1 MKKPAVATSVTVF
14 ILVFTSTETFGVGG
28 GSEHTVSLGLLA
40 LGATARPSSYSG
52 EYRRLLLAVLGAA
65 LVVVTTE
72 VSSVPTVVAVVA
84 VSGVVAGEV
93 AATAVEDEASG
104 AFVFSVVGGFVGAG
118 AGVLTIG
125 SVSVPVVA
133 TTAFA
138 VLAAITAR
146 STGASIWLTVVVA
159 GFGGWTAA
167 VVEPSGSVVFLV
179 GAAVFVVALAVGA
192 YVADAMTVSGATAGA
207 LLSYVVLVAGGV
219 GWFVVL
225 GVFVVTGSAT
235 TAYGRDTK
243 EEIGLAEHDE
253 GRGFRNV
260 FANGVVAFVAVVVH
274 AVSSSP
280 TVESFALLGFVG
292 CMATA
297 TADTASSEIGSV
309 TGDPRLIT
317 TLERVPPGTDGGVS
331 WQGEVLTFA
340 ASVAVGVVAYAVGV
354 LSVEYAAVAA
364 LSGIVGAHADSVLG
378 ATVEGWILD
387 NEGVNLSACAVGAM
401 TAGTVGYLV

>member
-1 MKKPAVATSVTVF
+1 M
-14 ILVFTSTETFGVGG
+14 
-28 GSEHTVSLGLLA
+28 VSFGLLA

-52 EYRRLLLAVLGAA
+52 EYRRLFLAVLGAA
-65 LVVVTTE
+65 WVVVATE
-72 VSSVPTVVAVVA
+72 VSSVPIVVAVVA

-93 AATAVEDEASG
+93 AATAVKDEASG

-118 AGVLTIG
+118 AGVLTTSSA
-125 SVSVPVVA
+125 SVIVVA
-133 TTAFA
+133 TTTFA

-167 VVEPSGSVVFLV
+167 VVEPSGSVFFLAV
-179 GAAVFVVALAVGA
+179 AAVFVAVLAVGA
-192 YVADAMTVSGATAGA
+192 YLDDAMTVSGASAGA

-225 GVFVVTGSAT
+225 GVFVFTGSAT
-235 TAYGRDTK
+235 TKYGRDRK
-243 EEIGLAEHDE
+243 EEIGLADHDS

-260 FANGVVAFVAVVVH
+260 FANGAVALVAVVVH
-274 AVSSSP
+274 AASSSP
-280 TVESFALLGFVG
+280 TVKSFALLGFVG

-309 TGDPRLIT
+309 AGEPRLIT

-354 LSVEYAAVAA
+354 LPVEGAFVAA
-364 LSGIVGAHADSVLG
+364 FGGIVGAHADSVLG